1 LLSRNIIETKRSYY
15 DKQISN
21 SNDRIKSTWN
31 IVKTLTDRRSDH
43 DVIPIVSTLD
53 KAYTNRK
60 IISDSFNKYF
70 LSVADTII
78 NNTSNNFNSIDK
90 SKNPS
95 EYLFHTFKTTF
106 PTIKYSFV
114 TTKEIENIINNL
126 KMTNSYGYD
135 EIPVKILKNCVHF
148 ILHH

>member
-1 LLSRNIIETKRSYY
+1 
-15 DKQISN
+15 
-21 SNDRIKSTWN
+21 
-31 IVKTLTDRRSDH
+31 
-43 DVIPIVSTLD
+43 
-53 KAYTNRK
+53 
-60 IISDSFNKYF
+60 

-78 NNTSNNFNSIDK
+78 NNTSSNCNSIDK

-135 EIPVKILKNCVHF
+135 EIPVKILKNCLHF
-148 ILHH
+148 ITSPLTYIINRSLATGTFPDRLKFSEIKPIYKKGDKNLISNYRPTSLLTSFFKDI